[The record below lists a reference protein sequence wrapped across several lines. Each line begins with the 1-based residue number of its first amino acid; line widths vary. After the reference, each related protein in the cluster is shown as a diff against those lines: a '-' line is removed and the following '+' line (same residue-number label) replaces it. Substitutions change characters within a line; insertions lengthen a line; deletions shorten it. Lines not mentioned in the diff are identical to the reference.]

1 MKVLEFL
8 LYIAISIAIGGG
20 IAWVISSIYY
30 GEPTLNFKGHFKPR
44 RHFLFEK
51 CSKCGKRLKH
61 YHWFWGKGDKM
72 GCDVDYHGNTEWYCE
87 ECDKEISKNFEYKD
101 PNIYGG

>member
-1 MKVLEFL
+1 MNDMFIYILVFIFGLMFL
-8 LYIAISIAIGGG
+8 FSQGG
-20 IAWVISSIYY
+20 IKVETSQ
-30 GEPTLNFKGHFKPR
+30 ELDFKNKFKPKM
-44 RHFLFEK
+44 HFFYEK
-51 CSKCGKRLKH
+51 CSKCGKKLKH

-87 ECDKEISKNFEYKD
+87 KCDDEISKNAIYKD